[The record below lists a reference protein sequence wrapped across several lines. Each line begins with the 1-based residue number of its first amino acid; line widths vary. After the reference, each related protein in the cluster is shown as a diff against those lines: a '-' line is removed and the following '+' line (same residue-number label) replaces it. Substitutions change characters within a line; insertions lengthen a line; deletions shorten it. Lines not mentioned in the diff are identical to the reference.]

1 MVGPTCI
8 SNRRKASATRMKALT
23 IHTVLLSAVLAG
35 PVSQALAVEFV
46 TVGPRATGMGGAGVA
61 VTTDALATYWNPA
74 GLAMTQTV
82 DIRAQG
88 SGLAIDRKGFGDAM
102 RDFEGFNPNNP
113 NISANMAQA
122 QDIANRL
129 NQPGATLSVNGAA
142 GLYIKGH
149 LGSHAIG
156 INVSDVATGGGY
168 ISDPLRAQCNPDP
181 NNCTGATSVSIAG
194 AMALRGL
201 EARQLAFSYA
211 YAFSDKTFAIGVTA
225 KVIQG
230 ASYFGSVSLQ
240 GGDGISISTSF
251 GKPTISTTYGIDV
264 GAIYKPASWIR
275 FGIVAKDINT
285 PTFDDARGGEI
296 RLEPQVRSG
305 VALNPWSTLTLTAD
319 VDITSNNTLLAGV
332 KSQYVSLG
340 AEQTFLTEFLSL
352 RVGTF
357 KNMRDAAT
365 PFIPTA
371 GLGLRLFFLRA
382 DVGGGYDFR
391 EQGVLVSGSISAT
404 F

>member
-1 MVGPTCI
+1 
-8 SNRRKASATRMKALT
+8 
-23 IHTVLLSAVLAG
+23 LLSAVVLG
-35 PVSQALAVEFV
+35 PTSQSLAVEFV
-46 TVGPRATGMGGAGVA
+46 TVGPRSTGMGGAGVA
-61 VTTDALATYWNPA
+61 ITTDSLATYWNPA

-88 SGLAIDRKGFGDAM
+88 SGMAIDRRGFGDAI
-102 RDFEGFNPNNP
+102 RDLESFNPNNP
-113 NISANMAQA
+113 NVTANLAQA

-129 NQPGATLSVNGAA
+129 NHPGATLSVNGAA

-149 LGSHAIG
+149 LGAHAIG

-168 ISDPLRAQCNPDP
+168 ISTPLHVSTVGSSVRLN
-181 NNCTGATSVSIAG
+181 GAL
-194 AMALRGL
+194 ALRGL

-211 YAFSDKTFAIGVTA
+211 YAFSDKTFAIGITA

-230 ASYFGSVSLQ
+230 ASYFGSVALQ
-240 GGDGISISTSF
+240 GGDGITLSNSF

-275 FGIVAKDINT
+275 FGVVAKDINK
-285 PTFDDARGGEI
+285 PTFDDAHGDEV
-296 RLEPQVRSG
+296 RLEPQVRGG

-319 VDITSNNTLLAGV
+319 VDLTSNNTLISGV
-332 KSQYVSLG
+332 KSQFLSLG
-340 AEQTFLTEFLSL
+340 VEQTFLTEFLSL
-352 RVGTF
+352 RIGTF
-357 KNMRDAAT
+357 KNMKEAAS

-371 GLGLRLFFLRA
+371 GLGLRFFFLRA

-391 EQGVLVSGSISAT
+391 EQGALVSGSLSAT